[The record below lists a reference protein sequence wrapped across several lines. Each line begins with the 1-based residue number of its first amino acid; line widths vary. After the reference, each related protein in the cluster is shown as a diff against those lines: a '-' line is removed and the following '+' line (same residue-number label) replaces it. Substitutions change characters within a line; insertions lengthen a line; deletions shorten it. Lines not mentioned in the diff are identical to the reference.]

1 MQTTLRIDDEIYRE
15 AKAEAAR
22 EGITLTKFIE
32 EALRL
37 RLERVAAK
45 PDEMSELPTSSDSV
59 QAYHGNEVR
68 RDFSRAALIKRLEGL
83 FEQADER
90 DRLKKGSAGP
100 FSREEL
106 YAERLDRFR

>member
-1 MQTTLRIDDEIYRE
+1 MQTTLRIDDTIYRQ

-32 EALRL
+32 EALQL
-37 RLERVAAK
+37 RLHTTQKTEGDA
-45 PDEMSELPTSSDSV
+45 
-59 QAYHGNEVR
+59 N
-68 RDFSRAALIKRLEGL
+68 RAAFLERLQRL
-83 FEQADER
+83 TKQARKR
-90 DRLKKGSAGP
+90 DRGKEGSASP

>member
-1 MQTTLRIDDEIYRE
+1 MQTILRIDDTLYRQ

-32 EALRL
+32 EALQLRL
-37 RLERVAAK
+37 RTGQKAEDDVNRADFLERLRRLTK
-45 PDEMSELPTSSDSV
+45 
-59 QAYHGNEVR
+59 QAR
-68 RDFSRAALIKRLEGL
+68 K
-83 FEQADER
+83 R
-90 DRLKKGSAGP
+90 DRRKEGSAGP

>member
-1 MQTTLRIDDEIYRE
+1 MQTTLRIDDTIYRR

-32 EALRL
+32 EALQL
-37 RLERVAAK
+37 RLNTTPKTE
-45 PDEMSELPTSSDSV
+45 SDATRADFLARLQRLTK
-59 QAYHGNEVR
+59 QAR
-68 RDFSRAALIKRLEGL
+68 K
-83 FEQADER
+83 R
-90 DRLKKGSAGP
+90 DREKEGSAGP

>member
-1 MQTTLRIDDEIYRE
+1 MQTTLRIEDEIYRK

-22 EGITLTKFIE
+22 EGITLTRFIE

-37 RLERVAAK
+37 RLGGEATGEQNVDRG
-45 PDEMSELPTSSDSV
+45 DYS
-59 QAYHGNEVR
+59 
-68 RDFSRAALIKRLEGL
+68 ALVERLERL

-100 FSREEL
+100 FSRQEL
-106 YAERLDRFR
+106 YAERLERFR

>member
-1 MQTTLRIDDEIYRE
+1 MQTTLRIDDSIYRQ

-37 RLERVAAK
+37 RLGNG
-45 PDEMSELPTSSDSV
+45 PTTSAPQPMVDRDVGQPV
-59 QAYHGNEVR
+59 QAPEGDAH
-68 RDFSRAALIKRLEGL
+68 RADLVARLQRL

-90 DRLKKGSAGP
+90 DRLKDGSAGP